1 MVKLEQKRNNLIEQF
16 REPTKEY
23 TPTPINDSF
32 ANKQILKSADNNSKN
47 NTKNN
52 TKNKEKI
59 LSDEMTKKINN
70 IIKNI
75 KEQKLEINKKKC
87 PNEITLE
94 MLKQAM
100 GSSLELETINNKD
113 SLWYAYS
120 SVMFCNNPYGLILDS
135 NMDKK
140 TEADSNIKLS
150 IPLITPV
157 SK

>member
-1 MVKLEQKRNNLIEQF
+1 MVKVEQERNNLIEQY
-16 REPTKEY
+16 RKPTKKY
-23 TPTPINDSF
+23 TPTPINDSI
-32 ANKQILKSADNNSKN
+32 ANKQILKSVDNNS
-47 NTKNN
+47 
-52 TKNKEKI
+52 KNKEKI

-94 MLKQAM
+94 MLNQAM

-135 NMDKK
+135 NTDKK

>member
-1 MVKLEQKRNNLIEQF
+1 MVKVEQERNNLIEQY
-16 REPTKEY
+16 RKPTKKY
-23 TPTPINDSF
+23 TPTPINDSI
-32 ANKQILKSADNNSKN
+32 ANKQILKSVDNNS
-47 NTKNN
+47 
-52 TKNKEKI
+52 KNKEKI

-94 MLKQAM
+94 MLNQAM
-100 GSSLELETINNKD
+100 GSSLELETINNKH

-135 NMDKK
+135 NTDKK

>member
-16 REPTKEY
+16 REPTKKY
-23 TPTPINDSF
+23 TPTPIKESI
-32 ANKQILKSADNNSKN
+32 ANKQILKSVDN
-47 NTKNN
+47 NTKNKE
-52 TKNKEKI
+52 KNKEKI

-135 NMDKK
+135 NTDKK
-140 TEADSNIKLS
+140 TEVDSNIKLS
-150 IPLITPV
+150 IPFITPV
-157 SK
+157 NK